1 MGARALD
8 VGGRGEPPGPLVGRQ
23 QELTVLRA
31 ALDQIRAGEPRLVLL
46 EGAAGIGKTA
56 LLRRLLAEAV
66 DVQVLWSSGAHEEQL
81 VPYGVVEQ
89 LAQSSRTPLP
99 RQLAALG
106 RTSAR
111 NPDPVATGAAFVELL
126 GNVQDRGPVAVVVD
140 DAQWADRP
148 SLLALLFALRRL
160 QSDRVLCV
168 IAVRENEVDRLPE
181 GLSRLG
187 TDERGTVLPLSGL
200 DVTGVQDLAAEVTA
214 ER

>member
-1 MGARALD
+1 
-8 VGGRGEPPGPLVGRQ
+8 
-23 QELTVLRA
+23 
-31 ALDQIRAGEPRLVLL
+31 
-46 EGAAGIGKTA
+46 
-56 LLRRLLAEAV
+56 
-66 DVQVLWSSGAHEEQL
+66 SGAHEEQL

-168 IAVRENEVDRLPE
+168 IAVRENELHRLPE
-181 GLSRLG
+181 GMLRLG
-187 TDERGTVLPLSGL
+187 TDEGGAVLQLTGL
-200 DVTGVQDLAAEVTA
+200 DVTAVQDLSAAVKIGRA
-214 ER
+214 HV